1 MQPTDKILEI
11 NRETPPGT
19 ELSEETGDIYEGVQ
33 RAYIFPTV
41 VQAIICIIIAASM
54 IAMYYFVPDKFNEA
68 VKYYES
74 QGSLLEGA
82 NHPGVNIV
90 DEEG

>member
-1 MQPTDKILEI
+1 
-11 NRETPPGT
+11 
-19 ELSEETGDIYEGVQ
+19 
-33 RAYIFPTV
+33 
-41 VQAIICIIIAASM
+41 M